1 MQKMQLNNWSVDEA
15 DIHDEIST
23 IWEDTWTA
31 AAAAA
36 LDSVTTVTMMLWW
49 KLTQTGG
56 R

>member
-31 AAAAA
+31 AAAA